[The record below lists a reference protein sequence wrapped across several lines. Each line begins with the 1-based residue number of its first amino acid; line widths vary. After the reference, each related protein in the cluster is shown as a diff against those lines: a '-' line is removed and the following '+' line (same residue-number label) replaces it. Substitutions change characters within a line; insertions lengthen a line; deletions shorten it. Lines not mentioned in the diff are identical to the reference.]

1 MQRIAL
7 SELTTEHGQTLASSM
22 HAVSGSIEGHL
33 VDMDASA
40 GEVGQR
46 AQHRHLA
53 DGPIKNALFA
63 PPPATGLTLLLV
75 FTNESSPLQE
85 CADRHSTYRL
95 FRGPQ

>member
-1 MQRIAL
+1 
-7 SELTTEHGQTLASSM
+7 M
-22 HAVSGSIEGHL
+22 HAVSGSIEVHL
-33 VDMDASA
+33 VDMDADA

-53 DGPIKNALFA
+53 DGPIRNTLFA
-63 PPPATGLTLLLV
+63 PSPATDLALFLV

-95 FRGPQ
+95 FRVPQ